1 MHWILAPFRLVAN
14 VARRF
19 HAERCAQTAAALS
32 FATLLALVPMF
43 AVGAVVISSLPFGS
57 GLGAALEKFLLTNL
71 LPDKAGAVVAKYV
84 SQFAHRA
91 ERVTL
96 IGGLFLAVTAV
107 IQMLTI
113 EHAFNAIWKVKTAR
127 PFFRRLAMHVVAL
140 LVGPLVFG
148 GSLVAITYVASV
160 SFGLVDEPNW
170 LNAFVFKFLPF
181 IFMTALFALVY
192 WAVPN
197 RPIRP
202 AHAITGGL
210 LAAAGF
216 TLMQRLF
223 SLYVAKLPTYT
234 VVYGAFAAMPVF
246 LIWLSVSW
254 GIILVGALVTAE
266 LPRVLAAQAKRP
278 RDPQARNRG

>member
-1 MHWILAPFRLVAN
+1 
-14 VARRF
+14 
-19 HAERCAQTAAALS
+19 
-32 FATLLALVPMF
+32 
-43 AVGAVVISSLPFGS
+43 VISSLPFGS

-148 GSLVAITYVASV
+148 GSLVAITYIASV

-170 LNAFVFKFLPF
+170 LNTFVFKFLPF

-216 TLMQRLF
+216 MLMQRLF
-223 SLYVAKLPTYT
+223 SLYVTKLPTYT

-246 LIWLSVSW
+246 LIWLSASW

-266 LPRVLAAQAKRP
+266 LPRALTAQAKRP

>member
-1 MHWILAPFRLVAN
+1 MHWILAPFRLVAS

-32 FATLLALVPMF
+32 FATLLGLVPMF

-71 LPDKAGAVVAKYV
+71 LPDKAGAVIAKYV

-96 IGGLFLAVTAV
+96 VGGLFLAVTAL

-113 EHAFNAIWKVKTAR
+113 EHAFNAIWKIRAVR
-127 PFFRRLAMHVVAL
+127 PFFRRLIMHLVAL

-148 GSLVAITYVASV
+148 GSLVVITYIASV
-160 SFGLVDEPNW
+160 SFGLVNEPNW
-170 LNAFVFKFLPF
+170 LNTFVFKFVPF
-181 IFMTALFALVY
+181 VFMTALFALVY

-202 AHAITGGL
+202 AHAISGGL
-210 LAAAGF
+210 LAAACF
-216 TLMQRLF
+216 MLMQRLF

-266 LPRVLAAQAKRP
+266 LPQLLAAPGARAKSTR
-278 RDPQARNRG
+278 

>member
-19 HAERCAQTAAALS
+19 NAERCAQTAAALS

-71 LPDKAGAVVAKYV
+71 LPDKAGTVVAKYV

-96 IGGLFLAVTAV
+96 IGGLFLAVTAL

-127 PFFRRLAMHVVAL
+127 PFFRRLTMHVAAL

-197 RPIRP
+197 RSIRP

-266 LPRVLAAQAKRP
+266 LPRVLTP
-278 RDPQARNRG
+278 PARRFESS

>member
-1 MHWILAPFRLVAN
+1 MRLILAPFRLVAN

-19 HAERCAQTAAALS
+19 HSERCAQTAAALS
-32 FATLLALVPMF
+32 FATLLGLVPMF
-43 AVGAVVISSLPFGS
+43 AVGAVVISNLPFGS

-96 IGGLFLAVTAV
+96 IGGLFLAVTAL

-113 EHAFNAIWKVKTAR
+113 EHAFNAIWKIKTAR
-127 PFFRRLAMHVVAL
+127 HFFRRLAMHLVAL

-148 GSLVAITYVASV
+148 GSLVAITYIASV

-170 LNAFVFKFLPF
+170 LNTFVFKFLPF

-210 LAAAGF
+210 LAAAAF

-246 LIWLSVSW
+246 LIWLSASW

-266 LPRVLAAQAKRP
+266 LPRVFAGPDKRA
-278 RDPQARNRG
+278 RDPQAKNRG

>member
-1 MHWILAPFRLVAN
+1 MRWIFAPFRLVAS
-14 VARRF
+14 VVRRF
-19 HAERCAQTAAALS
+19 HSERCAQTAAALS
-32 FATLLALVPMF
+32 FATLLGLVPMF
-43 AVGAVVISSLPFGS
+43 AVGAVLISSLPFGS
-57 GLGAALEKFLLTNL
+57 GLGAALEKFLLANL

-84 SQFAHRA
+84 GQFAHRA

-96 IGGLFLAVTAV
+96 IGGLFLGVTAL

-113 EHAFNAIWKVKTAR
+113 EHAFNAIWKIKAGR
-127 PFFRRLAMHVVAL
+127 PFLRRLAMHFVAL
-140 LVGPLVFG
+140 LIGPLVFG
-148 GSLVAITYVASV
+148 GSLVAITYLASV
-160 SFGLVDEPNW
+160 SFGLVDEPQW
-170 LNAFVFKFLPF
+170 VSTLFFKVVPFVF
-181 IFMTALFALVY
+181 MAALFALVY

-202 AHAITGGL
+202 VHAVTGGL

-246 LIWLSVSW
+246 LIWLSASW
-254 GIILVGALVTAE
+254 AIILVGALVTAE
-266 LPRVLAAQAKRP
+266 LPHALTRP
-278 RDPQARNRG
+278 RDPTAKSPG

>member
-1 MHWILAPFRLVAN
+1 MRLILAPFRLVAN

-19 HAERCAQTAAALS
+19 HTERYAQTAAALS
-32 FATLLALVPMF
+32 FATLLGLVPMF
-43 AVGAVVISSLPFGS
+43 AIGAVVISSLPFGS

-84 SQFAHRA
+84 GQFAHRA

-96 IGGLFLAVTAV
+96 VGGLFLAVTAL

-113 EHAFNAIWKVKTAR
+113 EHAFNAIWKIRTAR
-127 PFFRRLAMHVVAL
+127 PFFQRLAMHLVAL
-140 LVGPLVFG
+140 LVGPLAFG
-148 GSLVAITYVASV
+148 GSLVAITYLASV
-160 SFGLVDEPNW
+160 SFGLVDEPYW
-170 LNAFVFKFLPF
+170 LNTFVFKFLPF
-181 IFMTALFALVY
+181 VFMTALFALMY

-210 LAAAGF
+210 LAAAAF

-234 VVYGAFAAMPVF
+234 IVYGAFAAMPVF
-246 LIWLSVSW
+246 LIWLSASW

-266 LPRVLAAQAKRP
+266 LPRALAGPTRQNQAS
-278 RDPQARNRG
+278 

>member
-1 MHWILAPFRLVAN
+1 MHWILAPFRLVAS

-32 FATLLALVPMF
+32 FATLLGLVPMF
-43 AVGAVVISSLPFGS
+43 AVGAVVISNLPFGS

-71 LPDKAGAVVAKYV
+71 LPDKAGAVIAKYV

-96 IGGLFLAVTAV
+96 VGGLFLAVTAL

-113 EHAFNAIWKVKTAR
+113 EHAFNAIWKIKAAR
-127 PFFRRLAMHVVAL
+127 PFFRRLIMHLVAL

-148 GSLVAITYVASV
+148 GSLVVITYIASV
-160 SFGLVDEPNW
+160 SFGLVNEPNW
-170 LNAFVFKFLPF
+170 LNTFVFKFVPF
-181 IFMTALFALVY
+181 LFMTALFALVY

-202 AHAITGGL
+202 AHAISGGL

-216 TLMQRLF
+216 MLMQRLF

-266 LPRVLAAQAKRP
+266 LPHHLAAPGARAKSTR
-278 RDPQARNRG
+278 

>member
-1 MHWILAPFRLVAN
+1 MHWILAPFRLV
-14 VARRF
+14 VSVVSRF
-19 HAERCAQTAAALS
+19 HTERCAQTAAALS
-32 FATLLALVPMF
+32 FSTLLGLVPLF

-57 GLGAALEKFLLTNL
+57 GLGSALEKFLLANL
-71 LPDKAGAVVAKYV
+71 LPDKAGAVIAKYV

-91 ERVTL
+91 GGVTL
-96 IGGLFLAVTAV
+96 IGGVFLAVTAL

-127 PFFRRLAMHVVAL
+127 PFFRRLVMHLVAL

-148 GSLVAITYVASV
+148 GSLAVITYLASV
-160 SFGLVDEPNW
+160 SFGLVDEPKW
-170 LNAFVFKFLPF
+170 LNTFVFKFLPF
-181 IFMTALFALVY
+181 IFMTVLFALVY

-197 RPIRP
+197 RQIRP
-202 AHAITGGL
+202 MHALSGGL

-246 LIWLSVSW
+246 LIWLAVSW

-266 LPRVLAAQAKRP
+266 LPQALAGTGRRT
-278 RDPQARNRG
+278 RDPRG